1 MAAAMILRT
10 LRSFARPVMVCVM
23 QDDAAKLQ
31 GDRGQRAESGR
42 KATALH
48 RQKYLAKKMGFSK
61 NAENAVLNHFAVT
74 FR

>member
-1 MAAAMILRT
+1 MILRT
-10 LRSFARPVMVCVM
+10 SRSFARPVMVCAM
-23 QDDAAKLQ
+23 LSAAAKLQ
-31 GDRGQRAESGR
+31 GDRGQRVEYAPKS
-42 KATALH
+42 TAHH